1 MRQIGIK
8 SGDAGGDGQGGGRQ
22 RELKKKGWEMGL
34 PDNHY
39 ERQVPALQH
48 PGMVLGIQPPVDGRD
63 QCVQRAQGCRFLF
76 AIIFTFLSEK
86 ILLSISMSML
96 LFPVQRLVFNGS
108 PEQTTT

>member
-8 SGDAGGDGQGGGRQ
+8 SGDADGE

-63 QCVQRAQGCRFLF
+63 QCVQRAQGFFLLYF
-76 AIIFTFLSEK
+76 YHFFHVPIRKDSVVHINVNVAFSSSTVGL
-86 ILLSISMSML
+86 
-96 LFPVQRLVFNGS
+96 QRV
-108 PEQTTT
+108 P

>member
-8 SGDAGGDGQGGGRQ
+8 PGDADADGQGGGRQ
-22 RELKKKGWEMGL
+22 RELMGL

-63 QCVQRAQGCRFLF
+63 QCVQRAQGFF
-76 AIIFTFLSEK
+76 
-86 ILLSISMSML
+86 LLSFYYYFHVPIRKDSVVHINVNVAFSSSTVGL
-96 LFPVQRLVFNGS
+96 QRV
-108 PEQTTT
+108 P

>member
-8 SGDAGGDGQGGGRQ
+8 SGDADVDGQGGGRQ

-63 QCVQRAQGCRFLF
+63 QCVQRAQGFFLLYF
-76 AIIFTFLSEK
+76 YHYFHVPIRKDSVVHINVNVAFSSSTAGL
-86 ILLSISMSML
+86 
-96 LFPVQRLVFNGS
+96 QRV
-108 PEQTTT
+108 P